1 MMDGARGRH
10 APDPRLAAH
19 LAPGEAVL
27 WQARPA
33 PSAVMHAGYW
43 IAFGLC
49 CAVAVGLVVAVWA
62 SNPPGAPERGNAMV
76 VGAGLVAAAGLLMLR
91 GWLGA
96 RGTLYALTD
105 RRLLTL
111 AGGRLAAAHGPE
123 EVHGLHETPRV
134 GGHADLWWQVE
145 PRALGWRGVPHPAPI
160 PQILAWRRRW
170 LDRIGAD
177 VAPFVEAAQ
186 GGRLEQAERLG
197 VAQRIAMPSA
207 GVVLAAPAGWP
218 AFAGFADDE
227 EEAGRPM
234 ERAPPGWD
242 ALRIS
247 PPIGAVRL
255 RLLQESLPGFDEMLA
270 EDDAIDRASSA
281 REVRI
286 GPWRG
291 FSLVTPSVL
300 GWGHGAPLPH
310 GVRWIEQRTLLDL
323 GGGRCLELTIEAPA
337 EAEALGA
344 ALSALRASLRP
355 M

>member
-1 MMDGARGRH
+1 MDVRSGRE
-10 APDPRLAAH
+10 APDPALEPH
-19 LAPGEAVL
+19 LERGESVL

-33 PSAVMHAGYW
+33 PSAVIHAGYR

-62 SNPPGAPERGNAMV
+62 GNPPGAPELGIAMA
-76 VGAGLVAAAGLLMLR
+76 VGAGIVAVSGGLLLW
-91 GWLGA
+91 GWLRA

-111 AGGRLAAAHGPE
+111 SGGRIVAAHGPE
-123 EVHGLHETPRV
+123 EVHGLHETPRL

-145 PRALGWRGVPHPAPI
+145 PRQLGWRGVPHPAPI
-160 PQILAWRRRW
+160 PQILDWRNRW
-170 LDRIGAD
+170 LDQVGAD
-177 VAPFVEAAQ
+177 AAAFVEAARD
-186 GGRLEQAERLG
+186 GRLDQAERLG
-197 VAQRIAMPSA
+197 VAQRIAMPAA
-207 GVVLAAPAGWP
+207 GVAVSAPAGWP
-218 AFAGFADDE
+218 AAAGFASDDE
-227 EEAGRPM
+227 EEPGVPIDY
-234 ERAPPGWD
+234 APPGWD
-242 ALRIS
+242 ALLLR
-247 PPIGAVRL
+247 PPVGAVRL
-255 RLLQESLPGFDEMLA
+255 RLLQDALPGFDEMLE
-270 EDDAIDRASSA
+270 EDDAIDRASSE

-310 GVRWIEQRTLLDL
+310 GGRWIEQRTLLEL

-337 EAEALGA
+337 KAEALGA